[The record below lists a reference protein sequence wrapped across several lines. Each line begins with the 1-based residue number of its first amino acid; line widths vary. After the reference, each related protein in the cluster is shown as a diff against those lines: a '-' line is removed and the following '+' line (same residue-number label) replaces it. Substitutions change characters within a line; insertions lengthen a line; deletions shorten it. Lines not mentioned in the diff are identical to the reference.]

1 MMLWTAKMKSPT
13 GRTAWKE
20 GPAMLRKILMSILMV
35 MSVGAIV
42 YGGFVREFKVYDN
55 LEKFDKL
62 KSVGIKIKLPGFE
75 QDKEAL
81 TVQSQ
86 WFSEPEV
93 VNAMTFDGIG
103 KYKDGR
109 LISNY
114 PDLRMLKGRLPCP
127 T

>member
-1 MMLWTAKMKSPT
+1 MV
-13 GRTAWKE
+13 
-20 GPAMLRKILMSILMV
+20 RKILMSILMAF
-35 MSVGAIV
+35 SVAAIV
-42 YGGFVREFKVYDN
+42 YGGFFRDFKVYDN
-55 LEKFDKL
+55 IEKFDKL
-62 KSVGIKIKLPGFE
+62 KSVGIKLKLPGLE
-75 QDKEAL
+75 QDKDAL

-86 WFSEPEV
+86 WFTEPEV
-93 VNAMTFDGIG
+93 VKAMTFDGIG

>member
-1 MMLWTAKMKSPT
+1 MV
-13 GRTAWKE
+13 
-20 GPAMLRKILMSILMV
+20 RKILMSILMAL
-35 MSVGAIV
+35 SVAAIV
-42 YGGFVREFKVYDN
+42 YGGFFRDFKVYDN
-55 LEKFDKL
+55 IEKFDKL
-62 KSVGIKIKLPGFE
+62 KSVGIKLKLPGLE
-75 QDKEAL
+75 QDKDAL

-86 WFSEPEV
+86 WFTEPEV
-93 VNAMTFDGIG
+93 VKAMTFDGIG